1 MKKRTLIVLGLTV
14 LLMWLGAVTLARA
27 QSISHT
33 PAGGGGYEI
42 AWSTIDGGGA
52 MFSTGGGYSL
62 GGTIGQADAG
72 ALNSSSQSLIGGFWG
87 GASLQYRVYLPLILK

>member
-14 LLMWLGAVTLARA
+14 LLVLLRAVTLTQAHGL
-27 QSISHT
+27 SPV

-52 MFSTGGGYSL
+52 MFSMGGGYSL

-72 ALNSSSQSLIGGFWG
+72 AMSSGNYVLIGGLW
-87 GASLQYRVYLPLILK
+87 GASAQYRVYLPLIIK